1 MQLSLEFSLASWFGS
16 GNVLVAMRSLLA
28 MNIMSVSNFSANL
41 LRGLDNILSVI
52 GIARFR
58 NLGGGGLGGA
68 FLQLEAEVSS

>member
-1 MQLSLEFSLASWFGS
+1 MQLSLEFSLASSLGS
-16 GNVLVAMRSLLA
+16 GSVLVVMRNLLA

-68 FLQLEAEVSS
+68 FL

>member
-52 GIARFR
+52 GMPD
-58 NLGGGGLGGA
+58 LGTSVVA
-68 FLQLEAEVSS
+68 VSAEPFYNS